1 MLKKITSLIML
12 TAIAAFFII
21 SCGGDN
27 QAEQTTEN
35 PSAETAAI
43 ESDFLFTAYDTDGTL
58 RNSAEWVGKKPVVL
72 NFWGTWCPP
81 CRKEI
86 PDLVKVYNELHPR
99 GIEIIGLAV
108 RDQSD
113 NVIQFAKENGMN
125 WVMLMADNSL
135 AMRYQITG
143 VPTTI
148 FVSREG
154 KELGR
159 FVGPR
164 DYQTFMDAFLLTLH
178 SYPDSTSQT
187 PSNEG

>member
-1 MLKKITSLIML
+1 MLKKITPLIML

-27 QAEQTTEN
+27 QAEQIAEN

-58 RNSAEWVGKKPVVL
+58 RNSTEWVGKKPIVL

-86 PDLVKVYNELHPR
+86 PDLVKIYNELHPQ

-135 AMRYQITG
+135 AMRYKITG

-148 FVSREG
+148 FVSRDG
-154 KELGR
+154 
-159 FVGPR
+159 
-164 DYQTFMDAFLLTLH
+164 
-178 SYPDSTSQT
+178 
-187 PSNEG
+187 